1 MKTHPFCRS
10 ILAVAL
16 LVSPLPAAN
25 PPGNSTTQPSDSS
38 DGLPRASLELLD
50 HVQKQ
55 FRTIATM
62 RGDFVQQK
70 KIAVLNHTLTLEG
83 KFAIQKPDRV
93 MWLVNKP
100 VKYAIRVEGE
110 EVRQWDEDTNT
121 VQVIHLNGEPTFK
134 AIFDQVQS
142 WFLGD
147 YKALGQMYD
156 VYVMG
161 NQPLSLR
168 FAPKPG
174 SMVLKLVRRIDV
186 TFATDQLCISSMVI
200 HESSGDN
207 MTLHFSNI
215 RPNQPIAAGIWEI
228 PPK

>member
-1 MKTHPFCRS
+1 MIKLQVGDAMKTHPFCRS

-121 VQVIHLNGEPTFK
+121 VQVIHLN
-134 AIFDQVQS
+134 
-142 WFLGD
+142 
-147 YKALGQMYD
+147 ALGQMYD

>member
-121 VQVIHLNGEPTFK
+121 VQVIHLN
-134 AIFDQVQS
+134 
-142 WFLGD
+142 
-147 YKALGQMYD
+147 ALGQMYD